1 MKRLISLCLLTS
13 VSALTLAQTNTTSY
27 ASLSDEL
34 EIMSGVMNTAFRQ
47 NANPKGWRVSRL
59 ESSYLAGQG
68 AVFTVSVRGKSAD
81 WVHDIE
87 TMVEGMPMPPTAPV
101 VAQDNGMIFE
111 LSREWEVFADEASR
125 RIAEVFEDNN
135 DQIRDIRSQS
145 RELSWEIR
153 ELERSKR
160 DISFELRQA
169 DGDRKETLR
178 EEMQKLEASLES
190 LTAQSAELE
199 QEVLKLEGEQQAKIV
214 KQKENRQQAY
224 RSFLANFEASIG
236 STFCRFG
243 SGLRGLPEG
252 EHVSM
257 ILKDFEYGDNNTK
270 QDKIYVFSKADI
282 KACVQERIDAQ
293 ALLTS
298 ATIYTF

>member
-1 MKRLISLCLLTS
+1 MKRLLSLCLLTS
-13 VSALTLAQTNTTSY
+13 ISTLTFAQSNATSY

-81 WVHDIE
+81 WIHDIE
-87 TMVEGMPMPPTAPV
+87 TMVEGMPTPPAAPV
-101 VAQDNGMIFE
+101 APEGGGIVFE
-111 LSREWEVFADEASR
+111 LSREWEDFAGEASR

-135 DQIRDIRSQS
+135 DQIRDIRSRS
-145 RELSWEIR
+145 RELAWETR
-153 ELERSKR
+153 ELERRKR
-160 DISFELRQA
+160 DMSFELRQA
-169 DGDRKETLR
+169 DDDRKEAL
-178 EEMQKLEASLES
+178 EKEMQELES
-190 LTAQSAELE
+190 SLASISAQSAELE
-199 QEVLKLEGEQQAKIV
+199 EEVRQLEGERQAKLA
-214 KQKENRQQAY
+214 KQKESRQQAY

-243 SGLRGLPEG
+243 AGLRGLPEG

-257 ILKDFEYGDNNTK
+257 ILKDFEYGDDNNK
-270 QDKIYVFSKADI
+270 HDRIYVFSKANI
-282 KACVQERIDAQ
+282 KACVQERIDAE